1 MDYTFTLL
9 ISIIIVALTGFFG
22 NIIVIIVYIFDRNL
36 HSFTNYFFV
45 NLSVVDILIVLI
57 CLPIGILDVVMEGV
71 WIFGKFYCHFEIFVE
86 AVLLSVSSL
95 TLISISIERF
105 LAIFRPL
112 HVIFLKTCC
121 LFVK

>member
-1 MDYTFTLL
+1 MDYTILFL
-9 ISIIIVALTGFFG
+9 ILITIVALAGFAG

-71 WIFGKFYCHFEIFVE
+71 WIFGKFYCHFEIFIE

-95 TLISISIERF
+95 TLISISVERF

-112 HVIFLKTCC
+112 HVNLTKSFL
-121 LFVK
+121 FY